1 MQRDLGHVKYSAA
14 PSYSCQSR
22 HMANGSMTVSEREAF
37 LSDVHV
43 AVLAVE
49 RPGRGP
55 LALPIWYTYHDGVIE
70 IGMSGASRK
79 AELLRAAGRASVT
92 VQTETAPYKY
102 VAVEGPVSVELV
114 QRDDFEMASRYLGPQ
129 LGRWYADNNP
139 STAESVVARLTPE
152 TWNTMDF
159 AKLMG

>member
-1 MQRDLGHVKYSAA
+1 
-14 PSYSCQSR
+14 
-22 HMANGSMTVSEREAF
+22 MANGSMTVSEREAF

-55 LALPIWYTYHDGVIE
+55 LALPIWYTYRDGVVE
-70 IGMSGASRK
+70 IGMSGTSLK

-102 VAVEGPVSVELV
+102 VAVEGPVSVEPI
-114 QRDDFEMASRYLGPQ
+114 QRDDLEMASRYLGPE
-129 LGRWYADNNP
+129 LGRWYAENNP